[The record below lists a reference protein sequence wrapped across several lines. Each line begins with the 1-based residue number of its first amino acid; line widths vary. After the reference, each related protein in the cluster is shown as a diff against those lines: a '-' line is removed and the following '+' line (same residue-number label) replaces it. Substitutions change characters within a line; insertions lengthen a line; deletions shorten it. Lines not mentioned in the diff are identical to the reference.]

1 MTEEKC
7 NFTNFN
13 SNEFKFR
20 RPHVLLD
27 SVALEEDNVF
37 SDSNYLYNFSYICQ
51 TFHQKLLGEFWL
63 RWTKKV
69 EFTLPSETTK
79 R

>member
-1 MTEEKC
+1 MTKEKC

-37 SDSNYLYNFSYICQ
+37 SDSNYLYNFFTHHVYFQSKNCQ
-51 TFHQKLLGEFWL
+51 ACQNIRVNEQKT
-63 RWTKKV
+63 R
-69 EFTLPSETTK
+69 
-79 R
+79 